1 MKAAY
6 YCGDRTVEIGECRI
20 QSPSAGQ
27 VRLEVAYCGVCGTDI
42 HIYLGHQ
49 DCRIDM
55 PQVIGHEMSGRIA
68 EVGADV
74 EGWAVGDS
82 VVVRPLEACG
92 ACAACNAGNGH
103 ICQNLNFIGI
113 DSPGGLSGVVD
124 GASPHTAPPARR
136 YVHDAGSFS
145 RAISGRLP

>member
-6 YCGDRTVEIGECRI
+6 YCGDRTVEIGECQV
-20 QSPSAGQ
+20 QSPSADQ
-27 VRLEVAYCGVCGTDI
+27 VRIEVAYCGVCGTDI

-49 DCRIDM
+49 DRRIDM

-68 EVGADV
+68 EVGASV

-92 ACAACNAGNGH
+92 TCAACNAGNGH
-103 ICQNLNFIGI
+103 ICQ
-113 DSPGGLSGVVD
+113 
-124 GASPHTAPPARR
+124 T
-136 YVHDAGSFS
+136 
-145 RAISGRLP
+145 

>member
-20 QSPSAGQ
+20 QSPSADQ
-27 VRLEVAYCGVCGTDI
+27 VRIEVAYCGVCGTDI

-49 DCRIDM
+49 DRRIDI

-74 EGWAVGDS
+74 EGWAVGDP

-92 ACAACNAGNGH
+92 ACAACIAGNGH

-113 DSPGGLSGVVD
+113 DSPGAFSGVVD
-124 GASPHTAPPARR
+124 GAGPYTAPPCRTICR
-136 YVHDAGSFS
+136 
-145 RAISGRLP
+145 